1 MNLYQIEKQYL
12 ELADRLIEQGGEVT
26 DNQMT
31 VLTDN
36 KDMLDTKVI
45 NIGYVIK
52 KFDAEVQI
60 IEAEI
65 KRLQDLK
72 RVRENAKERL
82 KERVS
87 HAMMLF
93 TINEIKSPLMNV
105 SFRKS
110 ESVEVD
116 DIEKL
121 PVECYTLEKKVNK
134 TEIKRLIKEGK
145 DINGARLVTNQN
157 IQFK

>member
-26 DNQMT
+26 DDQMM

-52 KFDAEVQI
+52 KFDAEVGI

-110 ESVEVD
+110 ESVEVE

-145 DINGARLVTNQN
+145 DINGAKLVTNQN

>member
-12 ELADRLIEQGGEVT
+12 ELADRLVEQGGEVT
-26 DNQMT
+26 DEQMM

-87 HAMMLF
+87 HAMKLF
-93 TINEIKSPLMNV
+93 TIDEIKSPLMNV
-105 SFRKS
+105 TFRKS
-110 ESVEVD
+110 ESVEIE

-145 DINGARLVTNQN
+145 DINGAKLVTNQN